1 MANPTNTITYTL
13 TAIENG
19 CTATDYV
26 TITVIDDLDIPN
38 TISPNGDNI
47 NDKWFIEGIENYPNS
62 ILFIYDRWGQ
72 EVFQTTGYSKT
83 KAWDGSIKNKESAEG
98 VYYYVLDL
106 ELDKGETYK
115 GSITVVR

>member
-1 MANPTNTITYTL
+1 M
-13 TAIENG
+13 
-19 CTATDYV
+19 
-26 TITVIDDLDIPN
+26 
-38 TISPNGDNI
+38 S
-47 NDKWFIEGIENYPNS
+47 NS